1 MRESLEPRNEVGYY
15 RNLHYVVIIKRRSAR
30 RSWRGVPARFLVT
43 ICNTRRPSPLCP
55 ASLHLLLLTLPWS
68 RLSPS
73 GFAVPSLVPPLRLPS
88 SLIKGSNYAT
98 SSRFSFSGFLP
109 ISFPPPPPPSAF
121 SPPRFSSIVPW
132 ANETGAYVHEALNA
146 EYELSSKL
154 NRRDVIDEFHSR
166 APPRNVELMRHSA
179 R

>member
-1 MRESLEPRNEVGYY
+1 MKSPEPRNEVGYY

-30 RSWRGVPARFLVT
+30 RRWRGVPAARFLVT
-43 ICNTRRPSPLCP
+43 ICNIRRPSPLCP

-109 ISFPPPPPPSAF
+109 ISFPPPL
-121 SPPRFSSIVPW
+121 PPRPFP
-132 ANETGAYVHEALNA
+132 
-146 EYELSSKL
+146 
-154 NRRDVIDEFHSR
+154 RRDF
-166 APPRNVELMRHSA
+166 PPLCREQMKPGHVFTKR
-179 R
+179 